1 MNTFVLGL
9 LILCLW
15 VRAWQILLIHLLY
28 PQLGSSMQFRLDEI
42 NKIKNYLIAYIRE
55 RETMCKA
62 LSKYIAA
69 FD

>member
-9 LILCLW
+9 MILCLW

-42 NKIKNYLIAYIRE
+42 NKIKNYFVSYIRE
-55 RETMCKA
+55 IETMCKA